1 MNRGAVLTAL
11 GNADR
16 DKLMRF
22 GKLMHIALKG
32 MPRLTHA
39 QRKERPTN
47 SVVTRGTHRRNAM
60 AAWKPVAEGRIWNGA
75 LRYSVHLPD
84 HSHRK
89 LAQGL
94 FSNAILSGVPEER
107 AVGIAAI
114 ALT

>member
-1 MNRGAVLTAL
+1 MNQGAILTTL

-16 DKLMRF
+16 ERLMRF
-22 GKLMHIALKG
+22 GKLMHVALKG

-39 QRKERPTN
+39 QRKEIPKGGRN
-47 SVVTRGTHRRNAM
+47 TRGTYRRNAM
-60 AAWKPVAEGRIWNGA
+60 QAWRLVAEGKMWGGA
-75 LRYSVHLPD
+75 RGYFVHLPD
-84 HSHRK
+84 HTHRK

-94 FSNAILSGVPEER
+94 FAQAILSGVPEER